1 MASTEES
8 KPATAWGFHASDDI
22 VSRLA
27 AQDIVPW
34 YKKPNLRILYLILLP
49 TCIGVEMTSGFD
61 SSMINGLQAV
71 DSWDTFYHS
80 PRSTLLGLMSA
91 AYSLGAIVALPAV
104 PYVNDEWGRR
114 RAILFGS
121 ILMVIGAVLQ
131 AASQNFAMFVIS
143 RLILGLGI
151 PFAIVAASSLIGE
164 LSHPK
169 ERARLGSLF
178 NSCYFIGALH
188 RRGGCHTRTFAM
200 KNNWGWRIP
209 SLLQISPSILQ
220 ITFIYFLPESPRWL
234 ISKGRGA
241 EAFAILAKYHGEG
254 DVHSEFVKAEYAQIE
269 KTLELELEH
278 SKTSWREFVSTS
290 GMRKR
295 LLVASGLGLF
305 TQWSGNGLTSYLLAR
320 ILDEIGVHEN
330 RTKNLINLALT
341 CWGFVNATALALTV
355 SKFKRRTIP
364 AYNLGYNALTYT
376 FLVELFPFHA
386 RAKGITVFQWFGRM
400 AGFLNQ
406 FVNPI
411 GLAHSGWRYYITYV
425 VWLAFEVVFVYFL
438 FPETAHRTL
447 EELAFLYEG
456 DQIREEQKK
465 RVEDEIRHEHHDG
478 KRVSEDPAEEK
489 A

>member
-1 MASTEES
+1 
-8 KPATAWGFHASDDI
+8 
-22 VSRLA
+22 
-27 AQDIVPW
+27 
-34 YKKPNLRILYLILLP
+34 
-49 TCIGVEMTSGFD
+49 
-61 SSMINGLQAV
+61 
-71 DSWDTFYHS
+71 
-80 PRSTLLGLMSA
+80 
-91 AYSLGAIVALPAV
+91 
-104 PYVNDEWGRR
+104 
-114 RAILFGS
+114 
-121 ILMVIGAVLQ
+121 
-131 AASQNFAMFVIS
+131 
-143 RLILGLGI
+143 
-151 PFAIVAASSLIGE
+151 
-164 LSHPK
+164 
-169 ERARLGSLF
+169 
-178 NSCYFIGALH
+178 
-188 RRGGCHTRTFAM
+188 
-200 KNNWGWRIP
+200 
-209 SLLQISPSILQ
+209 
-220 ITFIYFLPESPRWL
+220 
-234 ISKGRGA
+234 
-241 EAFAILAKYHGEG
+241 
-254 DVHSEFVKAEYAQIE
+254 
-269 KTLELELEH
+269 
-278 SKTSWREFVSTS
+278 
-290 GMRKR
+290 
-295 LLVASGLGLF
+295 
-305 TQWSGNGLTSYLLAR
+305 R

-355 SKFKRRTIP
+355 SKFKRRTMYLCCTISLLLIFTAWTIASARYVITGSKGASKAVLVFIFLYSP